1 MRKLRERRE
10 DKQDIPELEPRSI
23 RLLYFPISRLVH
35 ALASTRHHRTD
46 GYYLRFHV
54 RCLMST
60 SLPSFITFRHISRT
74 ECLAPFT
81 ASGGS
86 YRINVITLA
95 SPSSYSQLPSF
106 QRGFEASSI
115 DTSVWCHG
123 LTGLSSFFTNGA
135 LPSHTYP
142 FSILLVTSTSGSHA
156 LQSCIYVPS
165 ENPEQLPN

>member
-10 DKQDIPELEPRSI
+10 DRQGIPEIEPRSP

-35 ALASTRHHRTD
+35 ALTSTRHHRTD

-60 SLPSFITFRHISRT
+60 FSSSFITFRHISRT

-81 ASGGS
+81 ASGGANT
-86 YRINVITLA
+86 INVITLA

-106 QRGFEASSI
+106 QRGFEASRLRRLIRPYGVTGSRACRASSPTGPSLHI
-115 DTSVWCHG
+115 LIFLHFACHV
-123 LTGLSSFFTNGA
+123 N
-135 LPSHTYP
+135 LPR
-142 FSILLVTSTSGSHA
+142 VA
-156 LQSCIYVPS
+156 QSCIYVPS
-165 ENPEQLPN
+165 QNPE